1 MNAHGIGSIRKRSDG
16 RWEAR
21 YTAPDGT
28 QKSVYGKTKQQAI
41 EKLKHKQA
49 EIAMGTY
56 LEPSRMTVED
66 WLKLWLESYATQ
78 IRDTTRANYERYS
91 RQYFVPAFGSVRLDR
106 LKPAHVQ
113 KLFNDLSGKLAPG
126 TVSSIRIALS
136 SALSTAERLDF
147 IKSNPCKKSSTPKAM
162 RKLGDIIDRE
172 MLSAFI
178 EAAKC
183 TNRYTELMVM
193 LQTGIRSA
201 ELRGLKWGDIDFA
214 NGIMTIRRQMVYNNK
229 EYKYTQPKSGKDRNI
244 VLMDDTTELLKRH
257 KIEQAE
263 AKLKSAWKD
272 TEMTADLV
280 FRTSN
285 GNHLLTTGLADA
297 FEAVNE
303 KLGTHLHP
311 HSLRHSYAVAALRS
325 GVDVK
330 TVQNNLGHADAAM
343 TLGVYAQYT
352 TDMGRAAA
360 QKMGEYFRENSH
372 K

>member
-28 QKSVYGKTKQQAI
+28 QKSVYGKTKQQAV
-41 EKLKHKQA
+41 EKLKQKQA
-49 EIAMGTY
+49 EIATGTY
-56 LEPSRMTVED
+56 LESSRMTVED

-78 IRDTTRANYERYS
+78 IRDTTKANYARYS
-91 RQYFVPAFGSVRLDR
+91 QLYFIPALGSVRLDR

-113 KLFNDLSGKLAPG
+113 KLFNDLSGTLAPG
-126 TVSSIRIALS
+126 TVNSIRIALS

-147 IKSNPCKKSSTPKAM
+147 IKANPCRKSSTPKVM
-162 RKLGDIIDRE
+162 QKLGDIIDRE
-172 MLSAFI
+172 MLPAFI

-201 ELRGLKWGDIDFA
+201 ELRGLKWSDIDFA
-214 NGIMTIRRQMVYNNK
+214 NGIMTIQRQMVCNNGYN
-229 EYKYTQPKSGKDRNI
+229 YTQPKSGKGRNI
-244 VLMDDTTELLKRH
+244 VLMEDTIELLKRH
-257 KIEQAE
+257 RIEQAE
-263 AKLKSAWKD
+263 EKLKKAWKD

-280 FRTSN
+280 FRTSS
-285 GNHLLTTGLADA
+285 GNHLLTCGLRGA
-297 FEAVNE
+297 FDTINE
-303 KLGTHLHP
+303 MLGTHLHP

-352 TDMGRAAA
+352 IDMGRAAA
-360 QKMGEYFRENSH
+360 QKMGEYFRENSRN
-372 K
+372 